1 MLADTT
7 TRREECNCLA
17 VRQAAR
23 HVTQF
28 YDQIMASTGLRATQ
42 FSILAKLQRLGPLTI
57 NALAAAMVMDRRSL
71 GRTIQP
77 LVRQG
82 LAAVTRGTADR
93 RTKELH
99 PTDAGAERLRDA
111 VNLWIRAQDRFRTDF
126 RLGTHRR
133 FARPDARR
141 GGERAGVRS
150 A

>member
-1 MLADTT
+1 MLADTA

-57 NALAAAMVMDRRSL
+57 NALAAAMVMDRTSL

-82 LAAVTRGTADR
+82 LVAVTRGTADR

-99 PTDAGAERLRDA
+99 LTGAERLRDA
-111 VNLWIRAQDRFRTDF
+111 VKLWIRAQDRFAQIFGSERTAD
-126 RLGTHRR
+126 L
-133 FARPDARR
+133 
-141 GGERAGVRS
+141 RALMHAVVAS
-150 A
+150 ELA

>member
-1 MLADTT
+1 MLADTA

-57 NALAAAMVMDRRSL
+57 NALAAAMVMDRTSL

-82 LAAVTRGTADR
+82 LVAVTTGTADR

-99 PTDAGAERLRDA
+99 LTDAERLRDA
-111 VNLWIRAQDRFRTDF
+111 VKLWIRAQDRFAQIFGSERTAD
-126 RLGTHRR
+126 L
-133 FARPDARR
+133 
-141 GGERAGVRS
+141 RALM
-150 A
+150 

>member
-1 MLADTT
+1 MLADTA

-23 HVTQF
+23 HVTQS

-57 NALAAAMVMDRRSL
+57 NALAAAMVMDRTSL

-77 LVRQG
+77 LVHQG
-82 LAAVTRGTADR
+82 LVAVTRGTADR

-99 PTDAGAERLRDA
+99 LTDAGAERLRDA
-111 VNLWIRAQDRFRTDF
+111 VKLWIRAQDRFAQIFGSERTAD
-126 RLGTHRR
+126 L
-133 FARPDARR
+133 
-141 GGERAGVRS
+141 RALMHAVVAS
-150 A
+150 ELA

>member
-1 MLADTT
+1 MLPDTA

-28 YDQIMASTGLRATQ
+28 YDQIMASTELRATQ

-57 NALAAAMVMDRRSL
+57 NALAAAMVMDRTSL

-82 LAAVTRGTADR
+82 LVAVTTGTADR

-99 PTDAGAERLRDA
+99 LTDAGAERLRDA
-111 VNLWIRAQDRFRTDF
+111 VKLWIRAQDRFAQIFGSERTAD
-126 RLGTHRR
+126 L
-133 FARPDARR
+133 
-141 GGERAGVRS
+141 RALMHAVVAS
-150 A
+150 ELA